1 MCIFCQIVNKEIP
14 AKIVLENDLALAF
27 LDIKPSSPGHC
38 LVIPK
43 KHFSNLEEIDLDYL
57 YAVIKMTKDMG
68 RKIKDNL
75 GVEGYNI
82 MLNNGSVAGQEIFH
96 LHWHVIPRFL
106 DDNLKLFPKKEYKEG
121 ELEAIYNKLKI

>member
-14 AKIVLENDLALAF
+14 VKIVLENDLALAF
-27 LDIKPSSPGHC
+27 LDIKPSNPGHC

-43 KHFSNLEEIDLDYL
+43 KHFSSLEEIDLDYL
-57 YAVIKMTKDMG
+57 YAVIKMVKEVG

-96 LHWHVIPRFL
+96 LHWHIIPRFL
-106 DDNLKLFPKKEYKEG
+106 DDNLKLFPKKDYTEG
-121 ELEAIYNKLKI
+121 ELENIWNKLKI